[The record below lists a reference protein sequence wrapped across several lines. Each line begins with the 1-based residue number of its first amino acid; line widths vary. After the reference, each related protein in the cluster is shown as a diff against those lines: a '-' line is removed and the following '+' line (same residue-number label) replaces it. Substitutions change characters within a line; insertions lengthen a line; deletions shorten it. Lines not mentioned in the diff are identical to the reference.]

1 MMAFFDLSIYL
12 SLSLSPS
19 LFPRLLDVFT
29 QQKKIEIS
37 TPYDPVHLTHVGFN
51 SDTGEFTVSVLF
63 FFARELP
70 ISSRN
75 PSLLTSI
82 FLTVFLCPRCGFFFE
97 STHSRVFQKNGN
109 SYFKNLVSR
118 NRIKKPIRKQ

>member
-1 MMAFFDLSIYL
+1 MMAFFDLPIY
-12 SLSLSPS
+12 LSLSPS
-19 LFPRLLDVFT
+19 LCPRLLDVFT

-70 ISSRN
+70 ISS
-75 PSLLTSI
+75 
-82 FLTVFLCPRCGFFFE
+82 
-97 STHSRVFQKNGN
+97 
-109 SYFKNLVSR
+109 
-118 NRIKKPIRKQ
+118 